1 MQRFCGLIFNKTMQ
15 RFYGLRAKALTLFG
29 LAYVGVSG
37 IYLWVGWGKGSN
49 FFLKMTCLGMIYH
62 IQKDS

>member
-29 LAYVGVSG
+29 LVYVGVSG
-37 IYLWVGWGKGSN
+37 IYLWVGLGKGFNS
-49 FFLKMTCLGMIYH
+49 F
-62 IQKDS
+62 

>member
-49 FFLKMTCLGMIYH
+49 SFYK
-62 IQKDS
+62 